1 MILKNIFR
9 FSAVKNLPRIARI
22 FMDDN
27 VASAPLSHRMAVP
40 FTIKVN
46 NHLNTPFVIDCVE
59 SVISAGI

>member
-9 FSAVKNLPRIARI
+9 FLAAKNIPRIARI

-40 FTIKVN
+40 YN
-46 NHLNTPFVIDCVE
+46 
-59 SVISAGI
+59 